1 MAISL
6 RVIRESDYNQSIY
19 TNKYFAKIAVG
30 QNFLSVLKELKTS
43 LPPTPP

>member
-6 RVIRESDYNQSIY
+6 RVIRDSDFNQSIY

-30 QNFLSVLKELKTS
+30 QNFLLVLKELKTS

>member
-6 RVIRESDYNQSIY
+6 RVIRDQSIY